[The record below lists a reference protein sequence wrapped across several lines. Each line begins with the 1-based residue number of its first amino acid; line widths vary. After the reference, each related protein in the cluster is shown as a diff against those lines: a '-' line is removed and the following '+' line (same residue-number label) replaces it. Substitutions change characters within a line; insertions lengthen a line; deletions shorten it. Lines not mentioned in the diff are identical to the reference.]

1 MCHNILKGRKDE
13 AIKIAA
19 EYKNI
24 LGDRYFIEIQGTC
37 LKEQVRVNKV
47 LKEIAKKLD
56 IKVVATNDCHY
67 LTKNDYHSHDTLLCI
82 QTNSLVKEERR
93 FRFNGNE
100 FYLKSK
106 DEMIDALEGDHES
119 VENSLLIAEKCDL
132 DFGESNYKL
141 PILDEEIK
149 YDGIREFANK
159 SLFNLINNNII
170 SSADLDIYQERVDH
184 EVGII
189 EKMGF
194 EGYFMVV

>member
-1 MCHNILKGRKDE
+1 
-13 AIKIAA
+13 
-19 EYKNI
+19 
-24 LGDRYFIEIQGTC
+24 
-37 LKEQVRVNKV
+37 
-47 LKEIAKKLD
+47 
-56 IKVVATNDCHY
+56 
-67 LTKNDYHSHDTLLCI
+67 
-82 QTNSLVKEERR
+82 
-93 FRFNGNE
+93 
-100 FYLKSK
+100 
-106 DEMIDALEGDHES
+106 MIDALEGDHES

-184 EVGII
+184 EVSII

-194 EGYFMVV
+194 EGYFMVVSDFINYAK